1 MLFGIAIDSILKW
14 LFSFPRWFRSWD
26 EWLMVGRG
34 KRNSAI
40 GCQSIRISDILVRFD
55 FFSIIYSIK

>member
-40 GCQSIRISDILVRFD
+40 GCQSIRIYLCGLI
-55 FFSIIYSIK
+55 FFL

>member
-1 MLFGIAIDSILKW
+1 
-14 LFSFPRWFRSWD
+14 
-26 EWLMVGRG
+26 MVGRG

>member
-1 MLFGIAIDSILKW
+1 MLFGIAIDSIPKW
-14 LFSFPRWFRSWD
+14 LFSFSGWFRSWN

-40 GCQSIRISDILVRFD
+40 GYQSIRISDILVRLD
-55 FFSIIYSIK
+55 FFV